1 MAVFI
6 YVYRYII
13 NSRDRLSFDIFN
25 FLVHLIQCKIIAQN
39 PVNPLLT
46 TKPYEVEME
55 VEEVLVMISHQVY
68 YCML

>member
-13 NSRDRLSFDIFN
+13 NSRDRISFNFLN

-39 PVNPLLT
+39 PLNPLLT
-46 TKPYEVEME
+46 TKPYEVEMG
-55 VEEVLVMISHQVY
+55 VEEILVMISHQVY
-68 YCML
+68 

>member
-25 FLVHLIQCKIIAQN
+25 FLVHLIQCKMTV
-39 PVNPLLT
+39 VNVNNVDVSLSFQARLF
-46 TKPYEVEME
+46 
-55 VEEVLVMISHQVY
+55 IR
-68 YCML
+68 

>member
-13 NSRDRLSFDIFN
+13 KSRDRISFNILN

-39 PVNPLLT
+39 PLNPLLT
-46 TKPYEVEME
+46 TKPYEVEMG
-55 VEEVLVMISHQVY
+55 VEEILVMISHQVY
-68 YCML
+68 

>member
-13 NSRDRLSFDIFN
+13 NSRDRLSFNILN

-39 PVNPLLT
+39 SLNPLLT
-46 TKPYEVEME
+46 TKPYEVEMG

-68 YCML
+68 